1 MCFDDGSSS
10 AILLLLLSE
19 PPFVLVDLD
28 HHAPETA
35 SIGAMHKSSA
45 IATAGSGRRYLELR
59 YLMVA
64 CVCACEPLLFD
75 CAIMMFLTRFRML
88 SGFAETMPEQAG
100 HKCFVSGHQVTPP
113 FQ

>member
-10 AILLLLLSE
+10 AILLLLLLSE
-19 PPFVLVDLD
+19 PPFVVVDLD

-45 IATAGSGRRYLELR
+45 IATAGAGRRYLELR

-64 CVCACEPLLFD
+64 CVCEPLLVFD
-75 CAIMMFLTRFRML
+75 CAIMMFLTRFI
-88 SGFAETMPEQAG
+88 E
-100 HKCFVSGHQVTPP
+100 CFPVLPRHCENKLGINVL
-113 FQ
+113 